1 MELGDTTLD
10 AEITDRKKAR
20 KKFTEDEII
29 SLLMQ
34 MVSVLSCLQR
44 MNISHRDIKP
54 QNVVKVG

>member
-10 AEITDRKKAR
+10 AEITDRKKSR
-20 KKFTEDEII
+20 KKFSEDEII

-54 QNVVKVG
+54 HNVVKVG